1 MRVASIILSP
11 AASLETRV
19 ENRKQDLISEIIEH
33 KKNSSRA
40 GAAAAIDTIKARL
53 SDLAY
58 IVKQDLVDGWA
69 NVAPSAKLKL
79 DEWIAR

>member
-1 MRVASIILSP
+1 MRVASINLSH

-40 GAAAAIDTIKARL
+40 GAAAAIDTIKVRL